1 LNRLPLIRL
10 DDAARRALPILR
22 RCSLW
27 GIDMSTAL
35 VATLRESIGYLQDDG
50 YHQTA
55 RLMAVAADEIE
66 RLNRRVD
73 ALESGLRP
81 TDSLYGAPLSGNFS
95 ADRGDPR
102 RHHG

>member
-1 LNRLPLIRL
+1 M
-10 DDAARRALPILR
+10 PILG

-66 RLNRRVD
+66 RLNRRVH

-81 TDSLYGAPLSGNFS
+81 TDSLYAASVSGSFS
-95 ADRGDPR
+95 EDRVDPR